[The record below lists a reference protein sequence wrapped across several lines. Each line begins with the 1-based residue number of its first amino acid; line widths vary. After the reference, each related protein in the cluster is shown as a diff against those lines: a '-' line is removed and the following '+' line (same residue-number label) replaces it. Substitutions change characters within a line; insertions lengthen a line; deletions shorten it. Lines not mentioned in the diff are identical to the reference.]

1 MATATTDNNAA
12 NEQKDVNASAPE
24 KAADKPAGNAAEKG
38 AEQTK
43 PTRNP
48 RKRRLL
54 LLGLLLIVVLGVIGV
69 WAWYEMY
76 GRWSE
81 STDDAYVNGNV
92 VEITPQVT
100 GTVVSIGADDGDL
113 VREGQVLVQFDP
125 NDAEVALQSAEA
137 NLAKVV
143 RQVRGLYSNVDGM
156 KAQLAAQRAEVQRAQ
171 DNYNRRRS
179 LAAGGAI
186 SQEEL
191 SHAKDDL
198 TTAQNALTNIQQQLA
213 TSSALVDDTQVSSHP
228 DVKSAA
234 AQLRQAYLSNARSTL
249 IAPVTGY
256 VAKRTVQLGQ
266 RVQPGTALMAVIPL
280 DQLWIDANFK
290 ETQLGQMRIG
300 QPVDIEADL
309 YGGDVK
315 YNGTVDSVGAGT
327 GSAFALL
334 PAQNATGNW
343 IKIVQR
349 VPVRIHINAD
359 ELAKHP
365 LRIGLSTTVDVNLH
379 DQSGPVLAQQP
390 PKQPLFTT
398 NVYAKQL
405 ADADTMIAR
414 VIHENSASTSGKTA
428 QR

>member
-1 MATATTDNNAA
+1 MATAENTQAQDNA
-12 NEQKDVNASAPE
+12 QDT
-24 KAADKPAGNAAEKG
+24 G
-38 AEQTK
+38 
-43 PTRNP
+43 NP
-48 RKRRLL
+48 RKRKVMLL
-54 LLGLLLIVVLGVIGV
+54 VLAVVVALAGAGV
-69 WAWYEMY
+69 WAYHEFI

-92 VEITPQVT
+92 VEITPLVT

-113 VREGQVLVQFDP
+113 VHEGQVLINFDP
-125 NDAEVALQSAEA
+125 NDAEVGLQSAQA
-137 NLAKVV
+137 KLARTV

-156 KAQLAAQRAEVQRAQ
+156 KAQVNAQQAEVQKAQ
-171 DNYNRRRS
+171 DNFNRRKN

-191 SHAKDDL
+191 SHARDDL
-198 TTAQNALTNIQQQLA
+198 TSAQNALANAKQQLK
-213 TSSALVDDTQVSSHP
+213 TTSALVDDTVVSSHP
-228 DVKSAA
+228 DVMAA
-234 AQLRQAYLSNARSTL
+234 AAELRQAYLNNARSTL

-290 ETQLGQMRIG
+290 ETQLRDMRIG
-300 QPVDIEADL
+300 QPVEIESDI
-309 YGGDVK
+309 YGSDVK
-315 YNGTVDSVGAGT
+315 FSGTIDSLGAGT

-349 VPVRIHINAD
+349 VPVRIHVNAE

-365 LRIGLSTTVDVNLH
+365 LRVGLSTNVEVNLH

-390 PKQPLFTT
+390 PQKASFST
-398 NVYAKQL
+398 NVYDRQL
-405 ADADTMIAR
+405 AEADAMITQL
-414 VIHENSASTSGKTA
+414 IHDNSAAVSKTA

>member
-1 MATATTDNNAA
+1 MANVQNTPTPETAPDT
-12 NEQKDVNASAPE
+12 
-24 KAADKPAGNAAEKG
+24 GNPGK
-38 AEQTK
+38 
-43 PTRNP
+43 
-48 RKRRLL
+48 RKFMLL
-54 LLGLLLIVVLGVIGV
+54 VLTLLVVMGCLGVWG
-69 WAWYEMY
+69 WHHLY
-76 GRWSE
+76 GRWNE

-92 VEITPQVT
+92 VAITPLVT
-100 GTVVSIGADDGDL
+100 GTVISIGADDGDL
-113 VREGQVLVQFDP
+113 VHEGQVLVNFDP
-125 NDAEVALQSAEA
+125 NDAEVGLQSAQA
-137 NLAKVV
+137 NLARTV

-156 KAQLAAQRAEVQRAQ
+156 KAQVNAQKAEVQKAQ
-171 DNYNRRRS
+171 ENYNRRKS

-191 SHAKDDL
+191 SHARDDL
-198 TTAQNALTNIQQQLA
+198 TSAQNALANAQQQLQ
-213 TSSALVDDTQVSSHP
+213 TSSALVDDTVVSSHP
-228 DVKSAA
+228 DVQAAA
-234 AQLRQAYLSNARSTL
+234 AQLRQAYLTKARSTL

-290 ETQLGQMRIG
+290 ETQLRDMRIG
-300 QPVDIEADL
+300 QAVDIEADL

-315 YNGTVDSVGAGT
+315 FSGTIDSLGAGT

-349 VPVRIHINAD
+349 VPVRIHINA
-359 ELAKHP
+359 EQLAEHP
-365 LRIGLSTTVDVNLH
+365 LRVGLSTLVKVDLR

-390 PKQPLFTT
+390 PQKASFSTSI
-398 NVYAKQL
+398 YDRQL
-405 ADADTMIAR
+405 TDADALISR
-414 VIHENSASTSGKTA
+414 LIHDNSSVASKTA

>member
-1 MATATTDNNAA
+1 MATAETTAPTN
-12 NEQKDVNASAPE
+12 KAPE
-24 KAADKPAGNAAEKG
+24 NAPD
-38 AEQTK
+38 TS
-43 PTRNP
+43 NP
-48 RKRRLL
+48 RKRKVML
-54 LLGLLLIVVLGVIGV
+54 VVLAILVILAGVGV
-69 WAWYEMY
+69 WAYHELY
-76 GRWSE
+76 GRWNE

-92 VEITPQVT
+92 VEITPLVT

-113 VREGQVLVQFDP
+113 VHEGQVLVNFDP
-125 NDAEVALQSAEA
+125 NDAEVGLQSAQA
-137 NLAKVV
+137 NLARTV

-156 KAQLAAQRAEVQRAQ
+156 KAQVNAQQANVQKAQ
-171 DNYNRRRS
+171 DNFNRRKN

-191 SHAKDDL
+191 SHARDDL
-198 TTAQNALTNIQQQLA
+198 TSAQNALANAQQQLK
-213 TSSALVDDTQVSSHP
+213 TTSALVDDTVVSSHP
-228 DVKSAA
+228 DVMSAA
-234 AQLRQAYLSNARSTL
+234 AQVRQAYLNNSRSTL

-256 VAKRTVQLGQ
+256 VAKRSVQLGQ

-290 ETQLGQMRIG
+290 ETQLRDMRIG
-300 QPVDIEADL
+300 QPVDIVADL
-309 YGGDVK
+309 YGSDVK
-315 YNGTVDSVGAGT
+315 FSGTIDSLGAGT

-349 VPVRIHINAD
+349 VPVRIHVNAE

-365 LRIGLSTTVDVNLH
+365 LRVGLSTQVDVNLH

-390 PKQPLFTT
+390 PQKASFST
-398 NVYAKQL
+398 NVYDRQL
-405 ADADTMIAR
+405 AEADAMITQL
-414 VIHENSASTSGKTA
+414 IHDNSAAVSKTA

>member
-1 MATATTDNNAA
+1 MATADSTSAPTDN
-12 NEQKDVNASAPE
+12 AP
-24 KAADKPAGNAAEKG
+24 D
-38 AEQTK
+38 TS
-43 PTRNP
+43 NP
-48 RKRRLL
+48 RKRKVMLVVL
-54 LLGLLLIVVLGVIGV
+54 AIVVILAGVGV
-69 WAWYEMY
+69 WGYHEFY
-76 GRWSE
+76 GRWNE

-92 VEITPQVT
+92 VEITPLVT

-113 VREGQVLVQFDP
+113 VHEGQVLINFDP
-125 NDAEVALQSAEA
+125 NDAEVGLQSAQA
-137 NLAKVV
+137 NLARTV

-156 KAQLAAQRAEVQRAQ
+156 KAQVNAQQAEVQKAQ
-171 DNYNRRRS
+171 DNFNRRKN

-191 SHAKDDL
+191 SHARDDL
-198 TTAQNALTNIQQQLA
+198 TSAQNALANAKQQLK
-213 TSSALVDDTQVSSHP
+213 TTSALVDDTVVSSHP
-228 DVKSAA
+228 DVMAAA
-234 AQLRQAYLSNARSTL
+234 AQLRQAYLNNSRSTL

-256 VAKRTVQLGQ
+256 VAKRSVQLGQ

-290 ETQLGQMRIG
+290 ETQLRDMRIG
-300 QPVDIEADL
+300 QPVEIQADL
-309 YGGDVK
+309 YGSDVK
-315 YNGTVDSVGAGT
+315 FNGTIDSLGAGT

-349 VPVRIHINAD
+349 VPVRIHINAE

-365 LRIGLSTTVDVNLH
+365 LRVGLSTQVDVSLR

-390 PKQPLFTT
+390 PQKASFST
-398 NVYAKQL
+398 NVYDRQL
-405 ADADTMIAR
+405 AEADAMITQL
-414 VIHENSASTSGKTA
+414 IHDNSAAVSKTV

>member
-1 MATATTDNNAA
+1 MATAQNTQT
-12 NEQKDVNASAPE
+12 S
-24 KAADKPAGNAAEKG
+24 GNP
-38 AEQTK
+38 QDTS
-43 PTRNP
+43 NP
-48 RKRRLL
+48 RKRKVMLVVL
-54 LLGLLLIVVLGVIGV
+54 AIVVVLAGVGV
-69 WAWYEMY
+69 WGYHEFY
-76 GRWSE
+76 GRWNE

-92 VEITPQVT
+92 VEITPLVT

-113 VREGQVLVQFDP
+113 VHEGQVLVNFDP
-125 NDAEVALQSAEA
+125 NDAEVGLQSAQA
-137 NLAKVV
+137 NLARTV

-156 KAQLAAQRAEVQRAQ
+156 KAQVNAQQAEVQKAQ
-171 DNYNRRRS
+171 DNFNRRKN

-191 SHAKDDL
+191 SHARDDL
-198 TTAQNALTNIQQQLA
+198 TSAQNALANAKQQLK
-213 TSSALVDDTQVSSHP
+213 TTSALVDDTVVSSHP
-228 DVKSAA
+228 DVMSAA
-234 AQLRQAYLSNARSTL
+234 AQLRQAYLNHSRSTL

-256 VAKRTVQLGQ
+256 VAKRSVQLGQ

-290 ETQLGQMRIG
+290 ETQLRDMRIG
-300 QPVDIEADL
+300 QPVDIQADL
-309 YGGDVK
+309 YGSDVK
-315 YNGTVDSVGAGT
+315 FSGTIDSLGAGT

-349 VPVRIHINAD
+349 VPVRIHINAE

-365 LRIGLSTTVDVNLH
+365 LRVGLSTQVDVNLR

-390 PKQPLFTT
+390 PQKASFSTS
-398 NVYAKQL
+398 VYDRQL
-405 ADADTMIAR
+405 AEADAMITQL
-414 VIHENSASTSGKTA
+414 IHDNSAAVSKTA

>member
-1 MATATTDNNAA
+1 MATAENTQAQDNA
-12 NEQKDVNASAPE
+12 QDT
-24 KAADKPAGNAAEKG
+24 G
-38 AEQTK
+38 
-43 PTRNP
+43 NP
-48 RKRRLL
+48 RKRKMMLL
-54 LLGLLLIVVLGVIGV
+54 VLAVVVALAGAGV
-69 WAWYEMY
+69 WAYHEFI

-92 VEITPQVT
+92 VEITPLVT

-113 VREGQVLVQFDP
+113 VHEGQVLINFDP
-125 NDAEVALQSAEA
+125 NDAEVGLQSAKA
-137 NLAKVV
+137 NLARTV

-156 KAQLAAQRAEVQRAQ
+156 KAQVNAQQAEVQKAQ
-171 DNYNRRRS
+171 DNFNRRKN

-191 SHAKDDL
+191 SHARDDL
-198 TTAQNALTNIQQQLA
+198 TSAQNALANAKQQLK
-213 TSSALVDDTQVSSHP
+213 TTSALVDDTVVSSHP
-228 DVKSAA
+228 DVMAAA
-234 AQLRQAYLSNARSTL
+234 AQLRQAYLTNARSTL

-290 ETQLGQMRIG
+290 ETQLRDMRIG
-300 QPVDIEADL
+300 QPVDIESDI
-309 YGGDVK
+309 YGSDVK
-315 YNGTVDSVGAGT
+315 FSGTVDSLGAGT

-349 VPVRIHINAD
+349 VPVRIHVNAE

-365 LRIGLSTTVDVNLH
+365 LRVGLSTNVEVNLH

-390 PKQPLFTT
+390 PQKASFST
-398 NVYAKQL
+398 NVYDRQL
-405 ADADTMIAR
+405 AEADAMITQL
-414 VIHENSASTSGKTA
+414 IHDNSAAVSKTA

>member
-1 MATATTDNNAA
+1 M
-12 NEQKDVNASAPE
+12 
-24 KAADKPAGNAAEKG
+24 
-38 AEQTK
+38 
-43 PTRNP
+43 
-48 RKRRLL
+48 LL
-54 LLGLLLIVVLGVIGV
+54 ALTLVVILGGVGV
-69 WAWYEMY
+69 WAWHELY

-125 NDAEVALQSAEA
+125 NDAEVALQSAQA
-137 NLAKVV
+137 NLARTV

-156 KAQLAAQRAEVQRAQ
+156 KAQVHAQEAEVQKAQ
-171 DNYNRRRS
+171 ENYNRRRN

-191 SHAKDDL
+191 SHARDDL
-198 TTAQNALTNIQQQLA
+198 TSAQNALANARQQLK
-213 TSSALVDDTQVSSHP
+213 TSSALVDDTVVSSHP
-228 DVKSAA
+228 DVQAAA
-234 AQLRQAYLSNARSTL
+234 AQLRQAYLTNARSTL

-290 ETQLGQMRIG
+290 ETQLRDMRIG
-300 QPVDIEADL
+300 QPVDIETDL
-309 YGGDVK
+309 YGSDVK
-315 YNGTVDSVGAGT
+315 YSGTVDSLGAGT

-349 VPVRIHINAD
+349 VPVRIHINAE
-359 ELAKHP
+359 ELARHP
-365 LRIGLSTTVDVNLH
+365 LRVGLSTQVDVNLH

-390 PKQPLFTT
+390 PQKATFSTQ
-398 NVYAKQL
+398 VYDRQL
-405 ADADTMIAR
+405 ADADAMITR
-414 VIHENSASTSGKTA
+414 LIHENSAVAGKTA

>member
-1 MATATTDNNAA
+1 MATATTENNTA
-12 NEQKDVNASAPE
+12 NEQKAPE
-24 KAADKPAGNAAEKG
+24 GQQQAGQGQASQNQSGQPGQPQK
-38 AEQTK
+38 
-43 PTRNP
+43 NP
-48 RKRRLL
+48 RKRK
-54 LLGLLLIVVLGVIGV
+54 LLLIGLAVIVILGVLGV
-69 WAWYEMY
+69 WAWYEVY

-125 NDAEVALQSAEA
+125 NDTEVALQSAEA
-137 NLAKVV
+137 NLGKVV
-143 RQVRGLYSNVDGM
+143 RQVRGLYSNVDGI
-156 KAQLAAQRAEVQRAQ
+156 KAQLAAQRAEVKKAQ
-171 DNYNRRRS
+171 DNYTRRRN

-191 SHAKDDL
+191 SHAQDDL
-198 TTAQNALTNIQQQLA
+198 TSAKNALNNIQQQLE
-213 TSSALVDDTQVSSHP
+213 TSTALVDDTSVASHP
-228 DVKSAA
+228 DVKAAA

-290 ETQLGQMRIG
+290 ETQLGKMRIG

-309 YGGDVK
+309 YGSDVK
-315 YNGTVDSVGAGT
+315 YSGTVDSVGAGT

-349 VPVRIHINAD
+349 VPVRIHINSD
-359 ELAKHP
+359 ELAQHP
-365 LRIGLSTTVDVNLH
+365 LRIGLSTVVDVNLH

-390 PKQPLFTT
+390 PKQASFTT
-398 NVYAKQL
+398 DVYVKQL
-405 ADADTMIAR
+405 AEADTLINR
-414 VIHENSASTSGKTA
+414 LIHENSASASGKTA

>member
-1 MATATTDNNAA
+1 MATASENNGSQNPAA
-12 NEQKDVNASAPE
+12 PEQKDANAPAQEKDTKDP
-24 KAADKPAGNAAEKG
+24 KAADSKPKA
-38 AEQTK
+38 
-43 PTRNP
+43 NP
-48 RKRRLL
+48 RKRK
-54 LLGLLLIVVLGVIGV
+54 LLLIGLALVVILGGLGVWG
-69 WAWYEMY
+69 WYEFY
-76 GRWSE
+76 GRWYE

-113 VREGQVLVQFDP
+113 VREGQVLIQFDP
-125 NDAEVALQSAEA
+125 SDAEVAQQSAEA
-137 NLAKVV
+137 NLGRTV

-156 KAQLAAQRAEVQRAQ
+156 KAQLAAQRAEVQKAQ
-171 DNYNRRRS
+171 DNYNRRRN

-198 TTAQNALTNIQQQLA
+198 TSAQNALNNIQQQLA
-213 TSSALVDDTQVSSHP
+213 TSTALVDDTQVSSHP
-228 DVKSAA
+228 DVKAAA
-234 AQLRQAYLSNARSTL
+234 AQLRQAYLNSARSTL

-280 DQLWIDANFK
+280 NQLWIDANFK

-300 QPVDIEADL
+300 QPVEIEADL
-309 YGGDVK
+309 YGSDVT

-349 VPVRIHINAD
+349 VPVRIHINPD
-359 ELAKHP
+359 QLAQNP
-365 LRIGLSTTVDVNLH
+365 LRIGLSTVVDVNLH

-390 PKQPLFTT
+390 PKQASFST
-398 NVYAKQL
+398 NVYEKQL
-405 ADADTMIAR
+405 ADADTLIAR
-414 VIHENSASTSGKTA
+414 LIHENSAATGKTV

>member
-1 MATATTDNNAA
+1 MATAENTQAQDNT
-12 NEQKDVNASAPE
+12 QDT
-24 KAADKPAGNAAEKG
+24 G
-38 AEQTK
+38 
-43 PTRNP
+43 NP
-48 RKRRLL
+48 RKRKVMLL
-54 LLGLLLIVVLGVIGV
+54 VLAVVVALAGAGV
-69 WAWYEMY
+69 WAYHEFI

-92 VEITPQVT
+92 VEITPLVT

-113 VREGQVLVQFDP
+113 VHEGQVLINFDP
-125 NDAEVALQSAEA
+125 NDAEVGLQSAKA
-137 NLAKVV
+137 NLARTV

-156 KAQLAAQRAEVQRAQ
+156 KAQVNAQQAEVQKAQ
-171 DNYNRRRS
+171 DNFNRRKN

-191 SHAKDDL
+191 SHARDDL
-198 TTAQNALTNIQQQLA
+198 TSAQNALANAKQQLK
-213 TSSALVDDTQVSSHP
+213 TTSALVDDTVVSSHP
-228 DVKSAA
+228 DVMAAA
-234 AQLRQAYLSNARSTL
+234 AQLRQAYLTNARSTL

-290 ETQLGQMRIG
+290 ETQLRDMRIG
-300 QPVDIEADL
+300 QPVEIESDI
-309 YGGDVK
+309 YGSDVK
-315 YNGTVDSVGAGT
+315 FSGTVDSLGAGT

-349 VPVRIHINAD
+349 VPVRIHVNAE

-365 LRIGLSTTVDVNLH
+365 LRVGLSTNVEVNLH

-390 PKQPLFTT
+390 PQQASFST
-398 NVYAKQL
+398 NVYDRQL
-405 ADADTMIAR
+405 AEADAMITQL
-414 VIHENSASTSGKTA
+414 IHDNSAAVSKTA

>member
-1 MATATTDNNAA
+1 MATADTTQPPENTQGNPNSGKRKFMLLVLAA
-12 NEQKDVNASAPE
+12 A
-24 KAADKPAGNAAEKG
+24 
-38 AEQTK
+38 
-43 PTRNP
+43 
-48 RKRRLL
+48 
-54 LLGLLLIVVLGVIGV
+54 VVLGGAGV
-69 WAWYEMY
+69 WAYHEFY

-92 VEITPQVT
+92 VEITPLVT

-113 VREGQVLVQFDP
+113 VHEGQVLVNFDP
-125 NDAEVALQSAEA
+125 NDAEIGLQNAQA
-137 NLAKVV
+137 NLARTV
-143 RQVRGLYSNVDGM
+143 RQVRGLYSDVDGM
-156 KAQLAAQRAEVQRAQ
+156 KAQVNAQKAEVQKAQ
-171 DNYNRRRS
+171 DNFSRRKN

-191 SHAKDDL
+191 SHARDDL
-198 TTAQNALTNIQQQLA
+198 TSAKNALANAEQKLKT
-213 TSSALVDDTQVSSHP
+213 TSALVDDTVVSSHP
-228 DVKSAA
+228 DVMAAA
-234 AQLRQAYLSNARSTL
+234 AQLRQAYLNNSRSVL

-256 VAKRTVQLGQ
+256 VAKRSVQLGQ

-290 ETQLGQMRIG
+290 ETQLRDMRIG
-300 QPVDIEADL
+300 QPVEIETDL
-309 YGGDVK
+309 YGSSVK
-315 YNGTVDSVGAGT
+315 YSGTIDSLGAGT

-349 VPVRIHINAD
+349 VPVRVHVNAE

-365 LRIGLSTTVDVNLH
+365 LRVGLSTMVDVDLH

-390 PKQPLFTT
+390 PQKASFST
-398 NVYAKQL
+398 NVYDRQL
-405 ADADTMIAR
+405 AEADAMITQL
-414 VIHENSASTSGKTA
+414 IHDNSAAVSKTA

>member
-1 MATATTDNNAA
+1 MATAPTQTPD
-12 NEQKDVNASAPE
+12 
-24 KAADKPAGNAAEKG
+24 AADNG
-38 AEQTK
+38 
-43 PTRNP
+43 NP
-48 RKRRLL
+48 RKRKFMLL
-54 LLGLLLIVVLGVIGV
+54 VLAVVVILAGLGVWG
-69 WAWYEMY
+69 YHEFY
-76 GRWSE
+76 GRWNE

-92 VEITPQVT
+92 VEITPLVT

-113 VREGQVLVQFDP
+113 VHEGQVLVNFDP
-125 NDAEVALQSAEA
+125 NDAQVGLQSAQA
-137 NLAKVV
+137 KLARTV

-156 KAQLAAQRAEVQRAQ
+156 KAQVNAQQAEVQKAQ
-171 DNYNRRRS
+171 DNFTRRKN

-191 SHAKDDL
+191 SHARDDL
-198 TTAQNALTNIQQQLA
+198 TSAQNALANARQQLK
-213 TSSALVDDTQVSSHP
+213 TSSALVDDTVVSSHP
-228 DVKSAA
+228 DVMEAA
-234 AQLRQAYLSNARSTL
+234 AQLRQAYLTNARSTL

-256 VAKRTVQLGQ
+256 VAKRSVQLGQ

-290 ETQLGQMRIG
+290 ETQLRDMRIG

-309 YGGDVK
+309 YGSDVK
-315 YNGTVDSVGAGT
+315 FSGTIDSLGAGT

-349 VPVRIHINAD
+349 VPVRIHINAE

-365 LRIGLSTTVDVNLH
+365 LRVGLSTQVDVNLR

-390 PKQPLFTT
+390 PQKASFSTS
-398 NVYAKQL
+398 VYDRQL
-405 ADADTMIAR
+405 AEADAMITQL
-414 VIHENSASTSGKTA
+414 IHDNSAAVSKTA

>member
-1 MATATTDNNAA
+1 MATAENTQTPDNA
-12 NEQKDVNASAPE
+12 QDTS
-24 KAADKPAGNAAEKG
+24 
-38 AEQTK
+38 
-43 PTRNP
+43 NP
-48 RKRRLL
+48 RKRKIMLVML
-54 LLGLLLIVVLGVIGV
+54 AIVVILAGVGV
-69 WAWYEMY
+69 WGYHEFY
-76 GRWSE
+76 GRWNE

-92 VEITPQVT
+92 VEITPLVT

-113 VREGQVLVQFDP
+113 VHEGQVLINFDP
-125 NDAEVALQSAEA
+125 NDAQVGLQSAQA
-137 NLAKVV
+137 NLARTV

-156 KAQLAAQRAEVQRAQ
+156 KAQVNAQQAEVQKAQ
-171 DNYNRRRS
+171 DNFNRRKN

-191 SHAKDDL
+191 SHARDDL
-198 TTAQNALTNIQQQLA
+198 TSAQNALANAKQQLK
-213 TSSALVDDTQVSSHP
+213 TTSALVDDTVVSSHP
-228 DVKSAA
+228 DVMAAA
-234 AQLRQAYLSNARSTL
+234 AQLRQAYLNNSRSTL

-256 VAKRTVQLGQ
+256 VAKRSVQLGQ

-290 ETQLGQMRIG
+290 ETQLRDMRIG

-309 YGGDVK
+309 YGSDVK
-315 YNGTVDSVGAGT
+315 FSGTIDSLGAGT

-349 VPVRIHINAD
+349 VPVRIHINAE

-365 LRIGLSTTVDVNLH
+365 LRVGLSTQVDVNLH

-390 PKQPLFTT
+390 PQKASFST
-398 NVYAKQL
+398 NVYDRQL
-405 ADADTMIAR
+405 AEADAMITQL
-414 VIHENSASTSGKTA
+414 IHDNSAAVSKTV

>member
-1 MATATTDNNAA
+1 MATAENTQTADNTP
-12 NEQKDVNASAPE
+12 DTS
-24 KAADKPAGNAAEKG
+24 
-38 AEQTK
+38 
-43 PTRNP
+43 NP
-48 RKRRLL
+48 RKRKVMLVIL
-54 LLGLLLIVVLGVIGV
+54 AIVVILAGVGV
-69 WAWYEMY
+69 WGYHEFY
-76 GRWSE
+76 GRWNE

-92 VEITPQVT
+92 VEITPLVT

-113 VREGQVLVQFDP
+113 VHEGQVLVNFDP
-125 NDAEVALQSAEA
+125 NDAQVGLQSAEA
-137 NLAKVV
+137 NLARTV

-156 KAQLAAQRAEVQRAQ
+156 KAQVNAQQAEVQKAQ
-171 DNYNRRRS
+171 DNFNRRKN

-191 SHAKDDL
+191 SHARDDL
-198 TTAQNALTNIQQQLA
+198 TSAQNALANARQQLK
-213 TSSALVDDTQVSSHP
+213 TTSALVDDTVVSSHP
-228 DVKSAA
+228 DVMSAA
-234 AQLRQAYLSNARSTL
+234 AQLRQAYLNNSRSTL

-256 VAKRTVQLGQ
+256 VAKRSVQLGQ

-290 ETQLGQMRIG
+290 ETQLRDMRIG
-300 QPVDIEADL
+300 QPVDIQADL
-309 YGGDVK
+309 YGSDVK
-315 YNGTVDSVGAGT
+315 FSGTIDSLGAGT

-349 VPVRIHINAD
+349 VPVRIHINAE

-365 LRIGLSTTVDVNLH
+365 LRVGLSTQVDVNLR

-390 PKQPLFTT
+390 PQKASFST
-398 NVYAKQL
+398 NVYDRQL
-405 ADADTMIAR
+405 AEADALITQL
-414 VIHENSASTSGKTA
+414 IHDNSAAVSKTV

>member
-1 MATATTDNNAA
+1 MATAENTQTQA
-12 NEQKDVNASAPE
+12 NTPDT
-24 KAADKPAGNAAEKG
+24 G
-38 AEQTK
+38 
-43 PTRNP
+43 NP
-48 RKRRLL
+48 RKRKFMLL
-54 LLGLLLIVVLGVIGV
+54 VLAIVVLLAGAGV
-69 WAWYEMY
+69 WAYHEFI
-76 GRWSE
+76 GRFNE

-92 VEITPQVT
+92 VEITPLVT

-113 VREGQVLVQFDP
+113 VHEGQVLVNFDP
-125 NDAEVALQSAEA
+125 NDAEVGLQSAQA
-137 NLAKVV
+137 KLARTV

-156 KAQLAAQRAEVQRAQ
+156 KAQVNAQQAEVQKAQ
-171 DNYNRRRS
+171 DNYNRRKN

-191 SHAKDDL
+191 SHARDDL
-198 TTAQNALTNIQQQLA
+198 TSAQNALANARQQLK
-213 TSSALVDDTQVSSHP
+213 TTSALVDDTVVSSHP
-228 DVKSAA
+228 DVMSAA
-234 AQLRQAYLSNARSTL
+234 ADLRQAYLTNARSTL

-290 ETQLGQMRIG
+290 ETQLRDMRIG
-300 QPVDIEADL
+300 QPVDIESDI
-309 YGGDVK
+309 YGSSVK
-315 YNGTVDSVGAGT
+315 YSGTVDSLGAGT

-349 VPVRIHINAD
+349 VPVRIHINAE

-365 LRIGLSTTVDVNLH
+365 LRVGLSTNVEVNLH

-390 PKQPLFTT
+390 PQKASFST
-398 NVYAKQL
+398 NVYDRQL
-405 ADADTMIAR
+405 AEADAMIAQL
-414 VIHENSASTSGKTA
+414 IHDNSAAVSKTA

>member
-1 MATATTDNNAA
+1 MATAENTQAQA
-12 NEQKDVNASAPE
+12 NTPDT
-24 KAADKPAGNAAEKG
+24 G
-38 AEQTK
+38 
-43 PTRNP
+43 NP
-48 RKRRLL
+48 RKRKFMLL
-54 LLGLLLIVVLGVIGV
+54 VLAVVVLLAGAGV
-69 WAWYEMY
+69 WAYHEFI
-76 GRWSE
+76 GRFNE

-92 VEITPQVT
+92 VEITPLVT

-113 VREGQVLVQFDP
+113 VHEGQVLINFDP
-125 NDAEVALQSAEA
+125 NDAEVGLQSAQA
-137 NLAKVV
+137 KLARTV

-156 KAQLAAQRAEVQRAQ
+156 KAQVNAQQAEVQKAQ
-171 DNYNRRRS
+171 DNYNRRKN

-191 SHAKDDL
+191 SHARDDL
-198 TTAQNALTNIQQQLA
+198 TSAQNALANARQQLK
-213 TSSALVDDTQVSSHP
+213 TTSALVDDTVVSSHP
-228 DVKSAA
+228 DVMLAA
-234 AQLRQAYLSNARSTL
+234 ADLRQAYLTNARSTL

-290 ETQLGQMRIG
+290 ETQLRDMRIG
-300 QPVDIEADL
+300 QPVDIESDI
-309 YGGDVK
+309 YGSDVK
-315 YNGTVDSVGAGT
+315 YSGTVDSLGAGT

-349 VPVRIHINAD
+349 VPVRIHINAE

-365 LRIGLSTTVDVNLH
+365 LRVGLSTNVEVNLH

-390 PKQPLFTT
+390 PQKASFST
-398 NVYAKQL
+398 NVYDRQL
-405 ADADTMIAR
+405 AEADAMIAQL
-414 VIHENSASTSGKTA
+414 IHDNSAAVSKTA

>member
-1 MATATTDNNAA
+1 MATAEHTQTPDNTP
-12 NEQKDVNASAPE
+12 DTS
-24 KAADKPAGNAAEKG
+24 
-38 AEQTK
+38 
-43 PTRNP
+43 NP
-48 RKRRLL
+48 RKRKVMLVVL
-54 LLGLLLIVVLGVIGV
+54 AIVVILAGVAV
-69 WAWYEMY
+69 WGYHEFY
-76 GRWSE
+76 GRWNE

-92 VEITPQVT
+92 VEITPLVT

-113 VREGQVLVQFDP
+113 VHEGQVLINFDP
-125 NDAEVALQSAEA
+125 NDAQVGLQSAQA
-137 NLAKVV
+137 NLARTV

-156 KAQLAAQRAEVQRAQ
+156 KAQVNAQQAEVQKAQ
-171 DNYNRRRS
+171 DNFNRRKN

-191 SHAKDDL
+191 SHARDDL
-198 TTAQNALTNIQQQLA
+198 TSAQNALANARQQLK
-213 TSSALVDDTQVSSHP
+213 TTSALVDDTVVSSHP
-228 DVKSAA
+228 DVMAAA
-234 AQLRQAYLSNARSTL
+234 AQLRQAYLNNSRSTL

-256 VAKRTVQLGQ
+256 VAKRSVQLGQ

-290 ETQLGQMRIG
+290 ETQLRDMRIG

-309 YGGDVK
+309 YGSDVK
-315 YNGTVDSVGAGT
+315 FSGTIDSLGAGT

-349 VPVRIHINAD
+349 VPVRIHINAE

-365 LRIGLSTTVDVNLH
+365 LRVGLSTQVDVNLR

-390 PKQPLFTT
+390 PQKASFST
-398 NVYAKQL
+398 NVYDRQL
-405 ADADTMIAR
+405 AEADAMITQL
-414 VIHENSASTSGKTA
+414 IHDNSAAASKTA

>member
-1 MATATTDNNAA
+1 MATAESNNAT
-12 NEQKDVNASAPE
+12 EQPKEQPKEQQKDS
-24 KAADKPAGNAAEKG
+24 
-38 AEQTK
+38 
-43 PTRNP
+43 NP
-48 RKRRLL
+48 RKRKIMLI
-54 LLGLLLIVVLGVIGV
+54 GLALIVILGVIGV
-69 WAWYEMY
+69 WAWYELY
-76 GRWSE
+76 GRFNE

-92 VEITPQVT
+92 VEITPLVT

-113 VREGQVLVQFDP
+113 VHEGQVLINFDP
-125 NDAEVALQSAEA
+125 NDAAVGLQSAQA
-137 NLAKVV
+137 NLARTV

-156 KAQLAAQRAEVQRAQ
+156 KAQVLAQQANVQKAQ
-171 DNYNRRRS
+171 DNYNRRKN

-191 SHAKDDL
+191 SHARDDL
-198 TTAQNALTNIQQQLA
+198 TSAQNALANAQQQLK
-213 TSSALVDDTQVSSHP
+213 TTSALVDDTVVSSHP
-228 DVKSAA
+228 DVMSAA
-234 AQLRQAYLSNARSTL
+234 AQVRQAYLNNSRSTL

-256 VAKRTVQLGQ
+256 VAKRSVQLGQ

-290 ETQLGQMRIG
+290 ETQLRDMRIG

-309 YGGDVK
+309 YGSDVK
-315 YNGTVDSVGAGT
+315 FSGTIDSLGAGT

-349 VPVRIHINAD
+349 VPVRIHINPD
-359 ELAKHP
+359 ELAQHP
-365 LRIGLSTTVDVNLH
+365 LRIGLSTVVDVNLH

-390 PKQPLFTT
+390 RQKASFTT
-398 NVYAKQL
+398 NIYEEQL
-405 ADADTMIAR
+405 AQADALITR
-414 VIHENSASTSGKTA
+414 LIHENSAADGKTA

>member
-1 MATATTDNNAA
+1 MATAENTQTQA
-12 NEQKDVNASAPE
+12 NTPDT
-24 KAADKPAGNAAEKG
+24 G
-38 AEQTK
+38 
-43 PTRNP
+43 NP
-48 RKRRLL
+48 RKRKFMLL
-54 LLGLLLIVVLGVIGV
+54 VLAVVVLLAGAGV
-69 WAWYEMY
+69 WAYHEFI
-76 GRWSE
+76 GRFNE

-92 VEITPQVT
+92 VEITPLVT

-113 VREGQVLVQFDP
+113 VHEGQVLINFDP
-125 NDAEVALQSAEA
+125 NDAEVGLQSAQA
-137 NLAKVV
+137 KLARTV

-156 KAQLAAQRAEVQRAQ
+156 KAQVNAQQAEVQKAQ
-171 DNYNRRRS
+171 DNYNRRKN

-191 SHAKDDL
+191 SHARDDL
-198 TTAQNALTNIQQQLA
+198 TSAQNALANARQQLK
-213 TSSALVDDTQVSSHP
+213 TTSALVDDTVVSSHP
-228 DVKSAA
+228 DVMQAA
-234 AQLRQAYLSNARSTL
+234 AELRQAYLTNARSTL

-290 ETQLGQMRIG
+290 ETQLRDMRIG
-300 QPVDIEADL
+300 QPVDIESDI
-309 YGGDVK
+309 YGSSVK
-315 YNGTVDSVGAGT
+315 YSGTVDSLGAGT

-349 VPVRIHINAD
+349 VPVRIHINAE
-359 ELAKHP
+359 ELARHP
-365 LRIGLSTTVDVNLH
+365 LRVGLSTNVEVNLH

-390 PKQPLFTT
+390 PQKASFST
-398 NVYAKQL
+398 NVYDRQL
-405 ADADTMIAR
+405 AEADAMIAQL
-414 VIHENSASTSGKTA
+414 IHDNSAAVSKTA

>member
-1 MATATTDNNAA
+1 MAIAETTQPSETAQD
-12 NEQKDVNASAPE
+12 SS
-24 KAADKPAGNAAEKG
+24 
-38 AEQTK
+38 
-43 PTRNP
+43 NP
-48 RKRRLL
+48 RKRKLM
-54 LLGLLLIVVLGVIGV
+54 LLGLALIVVLGGLGV
-69 WAWYEMY
+69 WAWHELY

-125 NDAEVALQSAEA
+125 NDAEVGLQSAQA
-137 NLAKVV
+137 NLARTV

-156 KAQLAAQRAEVQRAQ
+156 RAQVKAQEAEVQKAQ
-171 DNYNRRRS
+171 ENYNRRKN

-186 SQEEL
+186 SREEL
-191 SHAKDDL
+191 SHARDDL
-198 TTAQNALTNIQQQLA
+198 TSAQNALANARQQLK
-213 TSSALVDDTQVSSHP
+213 TSSALVDDTVVASHP
-228 DVKSAA
+228 DVQSAA
-234 AQLRQAYLSNARSTL
+234 AQLRQAYLTNARSTL

-290 ETQLGQMRIG
+290 ETQLRDMRIG
-300 QPVDIEADL
+300 QPVDIETDL
-309 YGGDVK
+309 YGSDVK
-315 YNGTVDSVGAGT
+315 YSGTVDSLGAGT

-349 VPVRIHINAD
+349 VPVRIHINAQ

-365 LRIGLSTTVDVNLH
+365 LRVGLSTQVDVNLR

-390 PKQPLFTT
+390 PKQASFSTQ
-398 NVYAKQL
+398 VYDRQL
-405 ADADTMIAR
+405 VDADAMISR
-414 VIHENSASTSGKTA
+414 LIHENSAAASKTA

>member
-1 MATATTDNNAA
+1 MATAETTQSEPTQDN
-12 NEQKDVNASAPE
+12 S
-24 KAADKPAGNAAEKG
+24 
-38 AEQTK
+38 
-43 PTRNP
+43 NP
-48 RKRRLL
+48 RKRKVMLVAL
-54 LLGLLLIVVLGVIGV
+54 AVIVILAGVGV
-69 WAWYEMY
+69 WGWHELY
-76 GRWSE
+76 GRWNE

-92 VEITPQVT
+92 VEITPLVT

-125 NDAEVALQSAEA
+125 SDAQVGLQSAQA
-137 NLAKVV
+137 NLARTV

-156 KAQLAAQRAEVQRAQ
+156 RAQVNAQEAEVQKAQ
-171 DNYNRRRS
+171 ENYNRRKN

-191 SHAKDDL
+191 SHARDDL
-198 TTAQNALTNIQQQLA
+198 TSAQNALANARQQLK
-213 TSSALVDDTQVSSHP
+213 TTSALVDDTVVSSHP
-228 DVKSAA
+228 DVQAAA
-234 AQLRQAYLSNARSTL
+234 AQLRQAYLANARSTL

-290 ETQLGQMRIG
+290 ETQLRDMRIG
-300 QPVDIEADL
+300 QPVEIEADL
-309 YGGDVK
+309 YGSDVK
-315 YNGTVDSVGAGT
+315 YSGTIDSLGAGT

-349 VPVRIHINAD
+349 VPVRIHVNAQ

-365 LRIGLSTTVDVNLH
+365 LRVGLSTQVNVNLH

-390 PKQPLFTT
+390 PQKASFSTQI
-398 NVYAKQL
+398 YDQQL
-405 ADADTMIAR
+405 ADADAMITR
-414 VIHENSASTSGKTA
+414 LIHDNSAGAGKTV

>member
-1 MATATTDNNAA
+1 MATVQTP
-12 NEQKDVNASAPE
+12 NEAQHNQD
-24 KAADKPAGNAAEKG
+24 AGN
-38 AEQTK
+38 Q
-43 PTRNP
+43 
-48 RKRRLL
+48 RKRKLWL
-54 LLGLLLIVVLGVIGV
+54 SGLAILVILVGLGVWG
-69 WAWYEMY
+69 WHELY

-92 VEITPQVT
+92 VEITPLVA

-113 VREGQVLVQFDP
+113 VHEGQVLLNFDP
-125 NDAEVALQSAEA
+125 SDSLVGLQSAEA
-137 NLAKVV
+137 NLARTV
-143 RQVRGLYSNVDGM
+143 RQVRGLFSNVSGT
-156 KAQLAAQRAEVQRAQ
+156 KAQVAAQKVAVQKAQ
-171 DNYNRRRS
+171 DNFNRRKN
-179 LAAGGAI
+179 LAASGAI

-191 SHAKDDL
+191 SHARDDL
-198 TTAQNALTNIQQQLA
+198 ASAQSALRNNEQQLD
-213 TSSALVDDTQVSSHP
+213 TTSALVDNTAIANHP
-228 DVKSAA
+228 DVLAAA
-234 AQLRQAYLSNARSTL
+234 AQLRQAYLEHARTTL

-280 DQLWIDANFK
+280 NQLWIDANFK
-290 ETQLGQMRIG
+290 ETQLHKMRIG
-300 QPVDIEADL
+300 QPVEIESDL
-309 YGGDVK
+309 YGSNVK
-315 YNGTVDSVGAGT
+315 YSGTVDSIGAGT

-390 PKQPLFTT
+390 PQKAMFTT
-398 NVYAKQL
+398 NVYEQQL
-405 ADADTMIAR
+405 AEADTLISR
-414 VIHENSASTSGKTA
+414 LIESNSAVAGTSAA

>member
-1 MATATTDNNAA
+1 MATAENTQASENQQDN
-12 NEQKDVNASAPE
+12 
-24 KAADKPAGNAAEKG
+24 
-38 AEQTK
+38 
-43 PTRNP
+43 NP
-48 RKRRLL
+48 RKRKVMLL
-54 LLGLLLIVVLGVIGV
+54 ALAVIVILAGLGV
-69 WAWYEMY
+69 WAWHELY

-92 VEITPQVT
+92 VEITPQVN

-125 NDAEVALQSAEA
+125 NDAEVGLQSAQA
-137 NLAKVV
+137 NLARTV

-156 KAQLAAQRAEVQRAQ
+156 RAQVNAQEAEVQKAQ
-171 DNYNRRRS
+171 ENYNRRRN

-191 SHAKDDL
+191 SHARDDL
-198 TTAQNALTNIQQQLA
+198 TSAQNALANARQQLK
-213 TSSALVDDTQVSSHP
+213 TTSALVDDTVVSSHP
-228 DVKSAA
+228 DVQAAA
-234 AQLRQAYLSNARSTL
+234 AQLRKAYLADARSTL

-290 ETQLGQMRIG
+290 ETQLREMRIG
-300 QPVDIEADL
+300 QPVEIETDL
-309 YGGDVK
+309 YGSDVK
-315 YNGTVDSVGAGT
+315 FSGTVDSLGAGT

-349 VPVRIHINAD
+349 VPVRIHVNAQ

-365 LRIGLSTTVDVNLH
+365 LRVGLSTEVSVNLR

-390 PKQPLFTT
+390 PQKASFSTQ
-398 NVYAKQL
+398 VYDRQL
-405 ADADTMIAR
+405 ADADAMITR
-414 VIHENSASTSGKTA
+414 LIHENSAAASKTA